1 MEDLNYDI
9 QDFIDT
15 SLIPLQKEF
24 KFFKES
30 DWTKASSLKDRINEH
45 ALSALI
51 TEKAIQAA
59 KDLHKIAK
67 DSLGHKEVKK
77 VMNLSKK
84 VFDIYEQRYHK
95 YTETQDWSTYME
107 EGKDISQMEA
117 EMKFQIDIRN
127 ELNGFKRTLRGINF
141 GEEDKRVAV
150 ATLNDAPLPLFMR
163 EMIVNKFPEVGEL
176 LKQIENKD
184 VTTNTRKV
192 KKKGNGLPKQQGQ

>member
-15 SLIPLQKEF
+15 SLAPLQKEF
-24 KFFKES
+24 KFLEVS
-30 DWTKASSLKDRINEH
+30 DWTKASSLKDRITEH

-67 DSLGHKEVKK
+67 DSLNHKEVKK

-117 EMKFQIDIRN
+117 EMKFQIEIRN

-176 LKQIENKD
+176 LKELENKD